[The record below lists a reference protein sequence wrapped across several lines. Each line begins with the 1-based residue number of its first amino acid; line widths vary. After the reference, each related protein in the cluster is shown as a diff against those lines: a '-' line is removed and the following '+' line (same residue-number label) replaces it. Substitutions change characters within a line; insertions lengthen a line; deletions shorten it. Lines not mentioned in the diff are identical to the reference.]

1 MKLLEEKIRKEGRI
15 YPGDILK
22 VDSFLNHQVD
32 TAFIKQIAAEFGR
45 LFYGSDITKILTV
58 EASGIVIAYATAQYF
73 RDVPLVYAK
82 KGEVASMSKDVYSA
96 PVYSYTH
103 QTQYQINVQK
113 NYLTKED
120 RVLLLDDFL
129 ANGEAL
135 SGLVSICKQ
144 AGCEIVGCGIVVE
157 KGYQPGGDLLRA
169 QGLRVESLARV
180 KSMTDDGQIEFYE
193 D

>member
-1 MKLLEEKIRKEGRI
+1 MKLLQEKIRKEGRI

-45 LFYGSDITKILTV
+45 LFYGTNITKILTV
-58 EASGIVIAYATAQYF
+58 EASGIVIAYATAQF
-73 RDVPLVYAK
+73 FKDVPLVYAK
-82 KGEVASMSKDVYSA
+82 KGDVASLSKEVYSA

-103 QTQYQINVQK
+103 QKQYVINVQK
-113 NYLTKED
+113 SYLTKQD

-135 SGLVSICKQ
+135 SGLVNICQQ
-144 AGCEIVGCGIVVE
+144 AQCEIVGCGIVVE
-157 KGYQPGGDLLRA
+157 KAYQPGGDLLRK

-180 KSMTDDGQIEFYE
+180 KSMSDDGTIEFIDE
-193 D
+193 